1 MIGIQVLSHGKMSEG
16 MIDSARMIVGEIN
29 NVLWRSLQT
38 DTAIETFE
46 KDVFEDTRELDDGD
60 GILIFVDIFAASP
73 YRTAIV
79 NSRKMSHTKYK
90 VISGVNLPLLI
101 EAITSRETM
110 DLEELYQHLLD
121 MREFSIVGWE
131 IN

>member
-1 MIGIQVLSHGKMSEG
+1 
-16 MIDSARMIVGEIN
+16 
-29 NVLWRSLQT
+29 
-38 DTAIETFE
+38 
-46 KDVFEDTRELDDGD
+46 
-60 GILIFVDIFAASP
+60 
-73 YRTAIV
+73 
-79 NSRKMSHTKYK
+79 MSHTKYK

-131 IN
+131 ID